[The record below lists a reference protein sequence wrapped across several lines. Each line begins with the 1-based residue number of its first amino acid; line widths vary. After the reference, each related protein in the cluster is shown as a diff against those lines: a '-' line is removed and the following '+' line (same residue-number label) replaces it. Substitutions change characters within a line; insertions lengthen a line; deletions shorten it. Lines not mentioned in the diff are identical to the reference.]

1 MDRDLEEECA
11 HEVDDGRRSPVGRPD
26 DGEALP
32 WRTVA
37 EVGRAK
43 HAVARLEQWNEVPM
57 PPHVVAR
64 RHDVSP
70 GGKEFVGELL
80 RQAYAVRGVLAVDD
94 AEIGF
99 ELVAKAG
106 EVTLDRPAP
115 GRAED
120 VADEEDLQ
128 AEMAF

>member
-1 MDRDLEEECA
+1 MHGDLKEERA
-11 HEVDDGRRSPVGRPD
+11 HEVDDGRGLPAGRRD

-32 WRTVA
+32 WRSVA

-43 HAVARLEQWNEVPM
+43 HAVARLEQRNEVPM
-57 PPHVVAR
+57 PPHVVPR
-64 RHDVSP
+64 RDDVCP
-70 GGKEFVGELL
+70 GGKELVGELL
-80 RQAYAVRGVLAVDD
+80 RQAHAVRGVLAVDD
-94 AEIGF
+94 AEVGF
-99 ELVAKAG
+99 ELLAKAG
-106 EVTLDRPAP
+106 EVTLDCPAP